1 MTNKEIKTLSSF
13 YKTRIESLDLGIEAT
28 GSTNQTTTVDILG
41 QMRREY
47 QFKLDA
53 LSDSKEYMI
62 TFKGGGWNTIQAY
75 SDEDALYKAKTK
87 YEGQDPD
94 KFFHPLV
101 VQKVYLSTP
110 DAKEAAM
117 NLFH

>member
-1 MTNKEIKTLSSF
+1 MTNKEIKTLTAF
-13 YKTRIESLDLGIEAT
+13 YTKRIESLDFAIDTINSSFDCGCTELMH
-28 GSTNQTTTVDILG
+28 
-41 QMRREY
+41 MRREY

-87 YEGQDPD
+87 YDGEHT
-94 KFFHPLV
+94 K

>member
-1 MTNKEIKTLSSF
+1 MTNKEIKTLTAF
-13 YKTRIESLDLGIEAT
+13 YTKRIESLDFAID
-28 GSTNQTTTVDILG
+28 TVNSSFETDITELMN
-41 QMRREY
+41 MRREY

-53 LSDSKEYMI
+53 LLDSKEYMI

-87 YEGQDPD
+87 YDGEHT
-94 KFFHPLV
+94 K

>member
-13 YKTRIESLDLGIEAT
+13 YKTRIESLDLAIEAT

-87 YEGQDPD
+87 YDGEHT
-94 KFFHPLV
+94 K

>member
-1 MTNKEIKTLSSF
+1 MTNKEIKTLTAF
-13 YKTRIESLDLGIEAT
+13 YTKRIESLDFAIDTINSSFDRGCTELM
-28 GSTNQTTTVDILG
+28 N
-41 QMRREY
+41 MRREY

-87 YEGQDPD
+87 YDGEHT
-94 KFFHPLV
+94 K

>member
-41 QMRREY
+41 QMRRED

-87 YEGQDPD
+87 YDGEHT
-94 KFFHPLV
+94 K